1 MKAVLAVILLAASS
15 AAPAAPLTV
24 RPGESWTFAVKKGE
38 PVSAHKVAASAKPA
52 KGQILIN
59 VRSLLGTAMFVTSN
73 SGTAYNFRAELV
85 RGGKAE
91 AARACSLP
99 AKGKIFE
106 QWDKPADAVR
116 ILNFAPAGREGRC

>member
-1 MKAVLAVILLAASS
+1 MSS
-15 AAPAAPLTV
+15 DVTQTRDDS
-24 RPGESWTFAVKKGE
+24 RPHLKC
-38 PVSAHKVAASAKPA
+38 
-52 KGQILIN
+52 
-59 VRSLLGTAMFVTSN
+59 TAMFVTSS